1 MTGLPKGDGIPRPKT
16 GHHTASIV
24 AHDGQTEQ
32 LGSLLAM
39 TVGSYHL
46 KNFLKSL
53 KPGIN
58 IEQDFHDISTYC
70 FRLETSS
77 STIPKGRSAR
87 RKSVIRPA
95 KQVSSVD
102 TGLLS

>member
-16 GHHTASIV
+16 GRHTASIV

-39 TVGSYHL
+39 TVGSHHL
-46 KNFLKSL
+46 KNFLQSL
-53 KPGIN
+53 KPVVN
-58 IEQDFHDISTYC
+58 IEKDFHGFSTYC

-77 STIPKGRSAR
+77 NTIPMADQREESQLSDLQSKSA
-87 RKSVIRPA
+87 
-95 KQVSSVD
+95 
-102 TGLLS
+102 L